1 MEPLPS
7 WKAFLVELLLY
18 SILLVVYFAFVLHYL
33 GGWFKEL
40 FDHNRT
46 LFAVMA
52 LVIMIGQTVGLEVVS
67 STLICSCAR
76 KRRKRNRRQ
85 GPCTFPSP
93 AQRSIRSI

>member
-18 SILLVVYFAFVLHYL
+18 AVLLVVYFSFVLHYL

-40 FDHNRT
+40 FEHDRT

-67 STLICSCAR
+67 SSLIWLVR
-76 KRRKRNRRQ
+76 KKKKKKK
-85 GPCTFPSP
+85 
-93 AQRSIRSI
+93 